1 MTYIIYRR
9 NATYS
14 NEDMERLWSDLCEGL
29 AEEPDVAR
37 GTMMRRPA
45 LLAADKT
52 FVFWARLHGPGI
64 GVRIQSVDPASLGLV
79 DWRPLQPFRGKAP
92 MRGWIVVGPADHD
105 RWVAVARAALQA
117 RREEVAHA

>member
-1 MTYIIYRR
+1 MIYTIYMTTD
-9 NATYS
+9 TYS
-14 NEDMERLWSDLCEGL
+14 DQDMERWWSGLCEEL
-29 AEEPDVAR
+29 AEEADVAR

-64 GVRIQSVDPASLGLV
+64 GLRIQSVDPASLGLI
-79 DWRPLQPFRGKAP
+79 DWRPLLPFRGKAP
-92 MRGWIVVGPADHD
+92 MKGWIVVGPADHD